1 MLSELIVA
9 FSREG
14 PQKEYVQHKMMDQ
27 VSSGRKQVRLLF
39 VRCNILFLTAST
51 ILFHVQAAHFWSL
64 VSQGG
69 YLYVCGDAKGMA
81 RDVHRTLHTIVQEQ
95 VHTLP
100 LALPISLSLSQ
111 TGVAPIPKERQL
123 SFRGIGK

>member
-39 VRCNILFLTAST
+39 VRCNILFLTTST

-81 RDVHRTLHTIVQEQ
+81 KDVHRTLHTIVQEQ

-100 LALPISLSLSQ
+100 LALPISLSLKQRLHLYLRRGNYLS
-111 TGVAPIPKERQL
+111 GV
-123 SFRGIGK
+123 

>member
-39 VRCNILFLTAST
+39 VRCNILFLTTST

-100 LALPISLSLSQ
+100 LALPISLSLKQRLHLYLRRGNYLS
-111 TGVAPIPKERQL
+111 GV
-123 SFRGIGK
+123 